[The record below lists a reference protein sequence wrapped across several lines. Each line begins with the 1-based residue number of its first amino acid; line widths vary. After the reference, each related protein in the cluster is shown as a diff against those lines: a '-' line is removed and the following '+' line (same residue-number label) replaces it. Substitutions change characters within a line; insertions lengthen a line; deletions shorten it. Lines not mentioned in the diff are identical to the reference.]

1 MSTMDLLDTILVSQ
15 LPPVDASRPALL
27 SRARLA
33 WSRRRVEVSFERAL
47 RRADPTEHQ
56 DLLVLNRRR

>member
-1 MSTMDLLDTILVSQ
+1 MTTMDLLDTVLVSQ
-15 LPPVDASRPALL
+15 LPPVGASRPDLF

-33 WSRRRVEVSFERAL
+33 WRRRRIEVSFERAL

-56 DLLVLNRRR
+56 DLLALNRRR